1 MAFEDVQIAHGVNHN
16 KQDQQDGG
24 TCQAQTIIGD
34 FDVFGRENGG
44 TNFLSKKIRRT
55 EVPPRYVS
63 KKKGTKIWLGPL
75 KTKGWQFSKGQ
86 YVACPF
92 QSHHLFFRGLSYYSF
107 KEGTFFFQFLMIF
120 RGLCWRGSNENFAR
134 QIFFTE

>member
-63 KKKGTKIWLGPL
+63 KKKERRFDWDPL
-75 KTKGWQFSKGQ
+75 KQRVGSSQKDNMLLVPSSPIICFSG
-86 YVACPF
+86 
-92 QSHHLFFRGLSYYSF
+92 GLAIIVSRRVP
-107 KEGTFFFQFLMIF
+107 FFFN
-120 RGLCWRGSNENFAR
+120 SS
-134 QIFFTE
+134 